1 MTRASDTAR
10 LLGAGG
16 TLNAA
21 LSVDTISEK
30 TSGSGVTIDSLNVKD
45 GGIGGGQIGGRRNIA
60 YNGAM
65 NVSQRSTSLTGQGAY
80 PGGYLTVDRW
90 KLVTNN
96 SAGRFTV
103 TQEAITDL
111 PGFLNCTKLD
121 CTTTDTSIASGEYL
135 IFAQYLEGQDLQQIK
150 KGTSQ
155 AEKITLSFYVKGNAS
170 ATYTAEIE
178 DSDNSRYNSQEFSV
192 TTSWNRVV
200 LTYNADTTGAFDD
213 DNAASLRLNLWIHS
227 GSDFS
232 SGTHTSN
239 AWHTG
244 ASQRFGDNSNS
255 FYSSTN
261 NTFFITGVQLEVGSQ
276 ATPFEH
282 RSFGDELAL
291 CQRYYY
297 RINPTDTYQR
307 YGHSMMINSTLSETT
322 IASPVTMRSE
332 PTFENSGTV
341 SHYAIYIESSV
352 KQVASDFA
360 INAASGNDR
369 FVIRATIASSNA
381 GHIGTFLTNNT
392 LLGFIAFSAEL

>member
-1 MTRASDTAR
+1 MTK
-10 LLGAGG
+10 
-16 TLNAA
+16 AA
-21 LSVDTISEK
+21 ELAKMGEVLTNS
-30 TSGSGVTIDSLNVKD
+30 
-45 GGIGGGQIGGRRNIA
+45 QIGGRRNLLF
-60 YNGAM
+60 NGAM
-65 NVSQRSTSLTGQGAY
+65 NVAQRSTSLTSQGAY

-90 KLVTNN
+90 KFVTNN

-121 CTTTDTSIASGEYL
+121 CTTADTSIASGEYL
-135 IFAQYLEGQDLQQIK
+135 LFSQYLEGQDLQQIK
-150 KGTSQ
+150 KGTSE

-239 AWHTG
+239 AWHTT
-244 ASQRFGDNSNS
+244 ATQRFGDNSNS
-255 FYSSTN
+255 FYSSTD

-282 RSFGDELAL
+282 RSYGEELQL
-291 CQRYYY
+291 CQRYFEIMFRGSNAQNGTQKTTVGAGVWYGANQVLATMLY
-297 RINPTDTYQR
+297 SPKRTQPTITQ
-307 YGHSMMINSTLSETT
+307 SETGALGAYGNAYFRT
-322 IASPVTMRSE
+322 STDSTPFDSITETGCRLNIESFNA
-332 PTFENSGTV
+332 SGTAGDGV
-341 SHYAIYIESSV
+341 FAMLVNPNSSSV
-352 KQVASDFA
+352 SID
-360 INAASGNDR
+360 
-369 FVIRATIASSNA
+369 
-381 GHIGTFLTNNT
+381 
-392 LLGFIAFSAEL
+392 AEL

>member
-1 MTRASDTAR
+1 MTK
-10 LLGAGG
+10 
-16 TLNAA
+16 AA
-21 LSVDTISEK
+21 ELAKMGEVLTNS
-30 TSGSGVTIDSLNVKD
+30 
-45 GGIGGGQIGGRRNIA
+45 QIGGRRNLLF
-60 YNGAM
+60 NGAM
-65 NVSQRSTSLTGQGAY
+65 NIAQRSTSLTGQGAY
-80 PGGYLTVDRW
+80 PAGYLTVDRW
-90 KLVTNN
+90 KFVTNN

-121 CTTTDTSIASGEYL
+121 CTTADTSIASGEYL
-135 IFAQYLEGQDLQQIK
+135 LFSQYLEGQDLQQIK
-150 KGTSQ
+150 KGTSE

-213 DNAASLRLNLWIHS
+213 DNASSLRLNLWIHS

-239 AWHTG
+239 AWHTT
-244 ASQRFGDNSNS
+244 ATQRFGDNSNS
-255 FYSSTN
+255 FYSSTD

-282 RSFGDELAL
+282 RSFGEELAL

-297 RINPTDTYQR
+297 RRKMASAGHNNEFLSACYAYGTSDVQGGQPHPVIMRTAPSLSFNDTIKITN
-307 YGHSMMINSTLSETT
+307 GSAAATH
-322 IASPVTMRSE
+322 
-332 PTFENSGTV
+332 
-341 SHYAIYIESSV
+341 ESS
-352 KQVASDFA
+352 
-360 INAASGNDR
+360 SG
-369 FVIRATIASSNA
+369 FSFTSYSS
-381 GHIGTFLTNNT
+381 TDMVSFYTQSS
-392 LLGFIAFSAEL
+392 AFSGLTQHRTYMMYGGAANDFMEVSSEL

>member
-1 MTRASDTAR
+1 
-10 LLGAGG
+10 
-16 TLNAA
+16 
-21 LSVDTISEK
+21 
-30 TSGSGVTIDSLNVKD
+30 
-45 GGIGGGQIGGRRNIA
+45 
-60 YNGAM
+60 M

-90 KLVTNN
+90 KFVTNN

-121 CTTTDTSIASGEYL
+121 CTTADTSIASGEYL
-135 IFAQYLEGQDLQQIK
+135 LFSQYLEGQDLQQIK
-150 KGTSQ
+150 KGTSE

-255 FYSSTN
+255 FYSSTD

-282 RSFGDELAL
+282 RSFGEELGL
-291 CQRYYY
+291 CQRYMQVLRQGIQGWCTNANGTCVWTYPLQ
-297 RINPTDTYQR
+297 RVMRSTPTITCTTDKYR
-307 YGHSMMINSTLSETT
+307 YGDAVAIGCAMTSISLAASTYNSDTCAAWT
-322 IASPVTMRSE
+322 ITGTADATPVQYRNQLLE
-332 PTFENSGTV
+332 PNS
-341 SHYAIYIESSV
+341 AIYGS
-352 KQVASDFA
+352 F
-360 INAASGNDR
+360 
-369 FVIRATIASSNA
+369 
-381 GHIGTFLTNNT
+381 H
-392 LLGFIAFSAEL
+392 FISEL